1 MGTMRLG
8 ELSSAGKIFIFL
20 LILCLIGGGY
30 YGYVTYR
37 FNNYVDAGNS
47 CLSSGDYEQA
57 IASYSEA
64 LEIKS
69 FGSSQAEINSL
80 INNANT
86 IKEAEIARLVQEV
99 VAIIGDKY
107 SGIEGANTIAIR
119 KGYYKAVE
127 TDEAQKKLDRLE
139 ELKYEQAKLNQFQN
153 TLNKQKNQI
162 KYRKR

>member
-1 MGTMRLG
+1 MGTMRLE
-8 ELSSAGKIFIFL
+8 ELSSAGKIFIFI

-30 YGYVTYR
+30 YGYITYR
-37 FNNYVDAGNS
+37 FNNYVDTGNS
-47 CLSSGDYEQA
+47 SLSKGNYEQA
-57 IASYSEA
+57 ITSYNNA
-64 LEIKS
+64 LKIKS

-86 IKEAEIARLVQEV
+86 IKEAEIASLVQEV

-119 KGYYKAVE
+119 KGFYKAVDI
-127 TDEAQKKLDRLE
+127 DEVQKKLDRLGD
-139 ELKYEQAKLNQFQN
+139 LKYEKAKLNQFQN
-153 TLNKQKNQI
+153 TLNQQKNQI